1 MRFINV
7 KFSDGLGNQL
17 FQYAAARG
25 LLKKG
30 DWLILNTDSY
40 KSSYLSRQ
48 FSLRNYNI
56 TGKEPD
62 NKYAKK
68 LFVPRTKLNAFID
81 FFGLFVLLKE
91 QGFVLHSSLRNKM
104 RLFNTME
111 GYWQSDFYFKHI
123 REELL
128 SELTP
133 ERIPEVPPY
142 FSDNETV
149 AVHVRRTD
157 YLKDDRYGF
166 LGEGYYRDAIAFIRK
181 KISNPLFVFFSDDLE
196 WCKSQFKDLP
206 VIFFADEN
214 WKEDYLQLHLMSLC
228 RHQIIANSSYS
239 WWGAWLNKNED
250 KIVIRPEKPF
260 RDSSLCYEAYYPDEW
275 IKQAAGI

>member
-25 LLKKG
+25 LLSKG
-30 DWLILNTDSY
+30 DRLILNMDSY
-40 KSSYLSRQ
+40 KSSYLDRR
-48 FSLRNYNI
+48 FTLRNYNI
-56 TGKEPD
+56 KGKEIN

-68 LFVPRTKLNAFID
+68 IFVPSTKLNALID
-81 FFGLFVLLKE
+81 FFGLYALLKE
-91 QGFVLHSSLRNKM
+91 QGFLLHRALKNKM
-104 RLFNTME
+104 RLFNTIE
-111 GYWQSDFYFKHI
+111 GYWQSEFYFKHI

-128 SELTP
+128 SEFTP
-133 ERIPEVPPY
+133 ARIPEVPHY
-142 FSDNETV
+142 FLVNETV

-166 LGEGYYRDAIAFIRK
+166 LGESYYRDAIAFIRR
-181 KISNPLFVFFSDDLE
+181 KISTPLFIFFSDDLE
-196 WCKSQFKDLP
+196 WCRNQFKDLP
-206 VIFFADEN
+206 AIFFSDKN
-214 WKEDYLQLHLMSLC
+214 WEEDYLQLHLMSLC

-239 WWGAWLNKNED
+239 WWGAWLNTNQD

-260 RDSSLCYEAYYPDEW
+260 KDNSLYYEAYYPDEW
-275 IKQAAGI
+275 IKQAT